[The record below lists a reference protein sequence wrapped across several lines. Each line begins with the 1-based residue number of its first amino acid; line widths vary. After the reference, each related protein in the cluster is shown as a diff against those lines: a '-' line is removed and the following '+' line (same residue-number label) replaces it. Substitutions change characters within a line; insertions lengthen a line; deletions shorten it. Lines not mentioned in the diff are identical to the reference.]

1 MMRRI
6 GLAITLCGAAVCT
19 AQAQTQAQTPR
30 ADAARPIAIE
40 EPRPYGHVVGDV
52 LDRHIRLPADAVPAA
67 AALPKPGRIDAWL
80 ELRSAELQT
89 HAGGAELH
97 LRYQIVNSPT
107 KVVTIALPAL
117 RLAPAA
123 GGPAAEIAP
132 WPITLAPITPPFVL
146 ARAGLEAMQ
155 PDVQPQREPLQ
166 PIALRLM
173 LWLGLLLPV
182 VWLLAARRWSQMA
195 FWRRDAPFRDALADL
210 RRIAARARAASTQ
223 PSTASSTLYYQDALE
238 RMHRAF
244 DGAAGRALFAD
255 RLAPLYASR
264 PALREAETAVQA
276 FYAESRRVFFGSSEA
291 TADPAA
297 ALQSLVAL
305 CRRLAQLEAQ
315 RTP

>member
-1 MMRRI
+1 MMRRS
-6 GLAITLCGAAVCT
+6 GLAITLCWATVCT
-19 AQAQTQAQTPR
+19 AQAISPPAHT
-30 ADAARPIAIE
+30 ARPIAIE

-52 LDRHIRLPADAVPAA
+52 LDRRIRLPADAVPAA

-97 LRYQIVNSPT
+97 LRYQIINSPT
-107 KVVTIALPAL
+107 KVLTIALPGL

-123 GGPAAEIAP
+123 GGPPAEIGP

-146 ARAGLEAMQ
+146 ARAGLETMQ

-182 VWLLAARRWSQMA
+182 GWLLAARRWPQMA

-210 RRIAARARAASTQ
+210 RRIAARARP
-223 PSTASSTLYYQDALE
+223 PSPQNYQDALE

-291 TADPAA
+291 TPDPAA

-315 RTP
+315 RAP